1 MKSICII
8 PARGGSKRIKNKN
21 LRLINKKSLL
31 SYSIE
36 KAKNLKI
43 FERIIVSTDSKLI
56 EKEALLHGAEVVLRP
71 KKLAD
76 DFTPIKKVLTDII
89 LKNNLRNYDLIV
101 CLYATSPLLKISTLK
116 KAISKIYLSKK
127 YDMLLSV
134 NSIESK
140 FNRALKNEKG
150 YLSYLIPKNQFARSQ
165 DLKKIFIDSGSFI
178 IFRPQ
183 KYIKSKNNILK
194 KTTFFE
200 VSNKEGIDID
210 QNIDLTKVKRLMA
223 IN

>member
-1 MKSICII
+1 M
-8 PARGGSKRIKNKN
+8 
-21 LRLINKKSLL
+21 
-31 SYSIE
+31 
-36 KAKNLKI
+36 
-43 FERIIVSTDSKLI
+43 
-56 EKEALLHGAEVVLRP
+56 
-71 KKLAD
+71 AD

>member
-71 KKLAD
+71 KNWLM
-76 DFTPIKKVLTDII
+76 I
-89 LKNNLRNYDLIV
+89 LLQ
-101 CLYATSPLLKISTLK
+101 LK
-116 KAISKIYLSKK
+116 K
-127 YDMLLSV
+127 
-134 NSIESK
+134 
-140 FNRALKNEKG
+140 F
-150 YLSYLIPKNQFARSQ
+150 
-165 DLKKIFIDSGSFI
+165 
-178 IFRPQ
+178 
-183 KYIKSKNNILK
+183 
-194 KTTFFE
+194 
-200 VSNKEGIDID
+200 
-210 QNIDLTKVKRLMA
+210 
-223 IN
+223 